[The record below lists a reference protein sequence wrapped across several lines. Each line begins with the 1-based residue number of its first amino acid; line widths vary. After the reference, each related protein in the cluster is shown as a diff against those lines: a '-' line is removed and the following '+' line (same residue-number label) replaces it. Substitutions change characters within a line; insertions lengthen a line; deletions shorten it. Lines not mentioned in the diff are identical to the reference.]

1 MRNIIEKIAYLLLRL
16 LPKKSDA
23 ANINGTNLNL

>member
-1 MRNIIEKIAYLLLRL
+1 MRSIIEKIAYLLLRL

-23 ANINGTNLNL
+23 DNINGTNLNL

>member
-1 MRNIIEKIAYLLLRL
+1 MRSINDQIAYLLLRL

-23 ANINGTNLNL
+23 VNINGTNLNL

>member
-1 MRNIIEKIAYLLLRL
+1 MRNIIEKIACLLLRL
-16 LPKKSDA
+16 LPKKSDV

>member
-1 MRNIIEKIAYLLLRL
+1 MRIISEKIAHLLLRL

-23 ANINGTNLNL
+23 VNINGTNLKL